1 MHAYMHTYMQV
12 LSVQYTR
19 YPTYIHTYIHEYIHT
34 NMNES
39 RYSSLT
45 TVARVEPEIFSV
57 ADVDVV
63 AMIAAA
69 PNNKR
74 GAAAAITGALYK
86 YVT

>member
-1 MHAYMHTYMQV
+1 
-12 LSVQYTR
+12 
-19 YPTYIHTYIHEYIHT
+19 
-34 NMNES
+34 MNGS

-45 TVARVEPEIFSV
+45 TVARVEPDIFSSLFTAGFAA

-86 YVT
+86 YVHKKIGSTVISQL